1 MTTTSQNKAAILS
14 MGMYVPPKVV
24 KNTDLEKLMDTS
36 DEWIKQRSGIE
47 ARRYVEENV
56 STSDLAYEA
65 SIKALKKAEMKP
77 EDIDMIIVST
87 LSLRT
92 TSSLVV
98 QLYYRQNS
106 ALRLLRQWI

>member
-1 MTTTSQNKAAILS
+1 MTTTNQNKASILS

-36 DEWIKQRSGIE
+36 DEWIKRSGIE

-65 SIKALKKAEMKP
+65 SIKALKRAEMKP
-77 EDIDMIIVST
+77 EDIT
-87 LSLRT
+87 
-92 TSSLVV
+92 
-98 QLYYRQNS
+98 
-106 ALRLLRQWI
+106 

>member
-1 MTTTSQNKAAILS
+1 MTTTNQNKASILS

-47 ARRYVEENV
+47 ARYVEENV

-65 SIKALKKAEMKP
+65 SIKALKGLK
-77 EDIDMIIVST
+77 
-87 LSLRT
+87 
-92 TSSLVV
+92 
-98 QLYYRQNS
+98 
-106 ALRLLRQWI
+106 